1 MSRKFIA
8 AAVILCGLS
17 LTACQNETAPD
28 DRLSA
33 IETTMTTKKRYNKKT
48 TQSRRNT
55 ASAAVR

>member
-33 IETTMTTKKRYNKKT
+33 IEIAMTTKKR
-48 TQSRRNT
+48 
-55 ASAAVR
+55 